1 MDDADSGLA
10 AMARA
15 NLVFQVNR
23 SHLERTEEFVRAHYA
38 SETPDLDPDAE
49 DDGAAPAV
57 AVDVLATRAST
68 SSRSRSLLFLRARR
82 RRTQSAGEDVDE
94 ASAAADFVGH
104 LLRHYDFVL
113 RGLNRIYF
121 LTGERAIVRGT
132 FAPTK
137 KSDATAATE
146 DERRGACP
154 SRHLFHML
162 RRQQMHSSTE
172 TPQPETK
179 ENKNPVSGSVSRS
192 STNETPRKKAGD
204 HKDSSSPRRPL
215 VVKVEAFPAGLQ
227 HQVVSSLTS
236 LLDGHPTGRR
246 TYRAPGCCRSDRPG
260 VPTDIAMVCSAGP
273 PLVITACHLF
283 FL

>member
-38 SETPDLDPDAE
+38 SATPDLDPDAE

-121 LTGERAIVRGT
+121 LTGERAIVRG
-132 FAPTK
+132 
-137 KSDATAATE
+137 
-146 DERRGACP
+146 
-154 SRHLFHML
+154 
-162 RRQQMHSSTE
+162 
-172 TPQPETK
+172 
-179 ENKNPVSGSVSRS
+179 
-192 STNETPRKKAGD
+192 
-204 HKDSSSPRRPL
+204 
-215 VVKVEAFPAGLQ
+215 
-227 HQVVSSLTS
+227 
-236 LLDGHPTGRR
+236 
-246 TYRAPGCCRSDRPG
+246 RAPLDP
-260 VPTDIAMVCSAGP
+260 I
-273 PLVITACHLF
+273 
-283 FL
+283 